1 MRPGVLLMALTW
13 VICGAG
19 RGVGKTHLALSL
31 CRVLPRALYAKLGH
45 GPARPDRPENF
56 FTRPEDL
63 AAFVA
68 SHEEAHDHVVV
79 EANTWAL
86 ERRGDVVIYLEGA
99 EGRTGMRQDRE
110 TLRGLADIRIDP
122 GAAPER
128 WESVLGRHLPDPALR
143 EEVRRRLLDQARHLS
158 GRGPS

>member
-1 MRPGVLLMALTW
+1 MALTW
-13 VICGAG
+13 VICGA
-19 RGVGKTHLALSL
+19 RRKVGKTHLALAL

-56 FTRPEDL
+56 FTRPEEL
-63 AAFVA
+63 EAFVA
-68 SHEEAHDHVVV
+68 SRAGAHDHVVV

-86 ERRGDVVIYLEGA
+86 EGRGDLVIYLEGA
-99 EGRTGMRQDRE
+99 EGRTGMRQDRQ

-122 GAAPER
+122 GASPEG
-128 WESVLGRHLPDPALR
+128 WGSVLERHLQDAPLR

-158 GRGPS
+158 GSGPS